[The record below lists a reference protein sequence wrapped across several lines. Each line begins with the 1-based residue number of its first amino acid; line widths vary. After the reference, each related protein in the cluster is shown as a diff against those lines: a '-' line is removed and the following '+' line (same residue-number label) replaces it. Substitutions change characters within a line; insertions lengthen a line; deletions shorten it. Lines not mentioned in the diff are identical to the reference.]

1 MKPPQAAMLLAAGLA
16 TRLRPLSAERPKA
29 LMPVAG
35 KSLLDHTLDRLASV
49 GVERAVINTHHLAEQ
64 IARHVAGRKRPVV
77 VLSHE
82 PAILDTGGGIVKALA
97 LLGAEP
103 FYVIN
108 AKILWRGGSREA
120 LLRLADAWDDSRMDG
135 LLLLHPTVSAVGYEG
150 PGDFTMDQLGRVA
163 LRDAREVAPFVY
175 ASIQILHPR
184 LFAGAPTGRF
194 GLRPLWARAIEAG
207 RLFGLRHDGEW
218 YHIASQQGLEEV
230 RARLES
236 PSRLDFV

>member
-1 MKPPQAAMLLAAGLA
+1 VSVPRTAMLLAAGLA
-16 TRLRPLSAERPKA
+16 TRLRPLSEERPKA
-29 LMPVAG
+29 LMQIAG
-35 KSLLDHTLDRLASV
+35 KSLLDHALDRLASV
-49 GVERAVINTHHLAEQ
+49 GVARAVINTHHLGEQ
-64 IARHVAGRKRPVV
+64 IERHVAGRTRPQVR
-77 VLSHE
+77 LSHE
-82 PAILDTGGGIVKALA
+82 ATILDTGGGIAKALA
-97 LLGAEP
+97 LLGPER

-120 LLRLADAWDDSRMDG
+120 LLRLAEAWDEARMDG

-150 PGDFTMDQLGRVA
+150 PGDFSMDQLGRIA
-163 LRDAREVAPFVY
+163 FRDPREVAPYVY

-184 LFAGAPTGRF
+184 LFDGAPGGSF
-194 GLRPLWARAIEAG
+194 PLRPLWARAIEAG

-218 YHIASQQGLEEV
+218 YHIASPQGLEAV